1 MKIEDVIIEDAADA
15 NYVIRKYF
23 NDDLKNIKVSQL
35 EQLLITVY
43 NMGKKNSAPCCSEN
57 TESSDSESAPPA
69 SLEPPPPPEP
79 IITNPF
85 KVSDRVKAIED
96 FQIGKSGE
104 FVKANTVGTVT
115 SVNGELISF
124 LFEHSE
130 DGEMMDVSGLFSKFE
145 KV

>member
-15 NYVIRKYF
+15 NYVIRKFF
-23 NDDLKNIKVSQL
+23 NDDLKSIKVSQL
-35 EQLLITVY
+35 EQLVLTVY
-43 NMGKKNSAPCCSEN
+43 NMGKNSSSSPCCEN
-57 TESSDSESAPPA
+57 TESSDLESAPSP
-69 SLEPPPPPEP
+69 EPPPPPEP
-79 IITNPF
+79 VITNPF

-96 FQIGKSGE
+96 FEIGRSGE
-104 FVKANTVGTVT
+104 FVNAGTVGTVT

-130 DGEMMDVSGLFSKFE
+130 DGEMMDASAPFSKFE